1 MQTANPEKLKFSHS
15 FVVLAYK
22 ESPYLEECLKSLLC
36 QSLKSD
42 IVVASS
48 TPTNFLQKCCKK
60 FNLSLIINPES
71 PSSISKDWNF
81 AYRQAKTDYVTL
93 AHQDDIYCK
102 YYAEKIFQGDNNFS
116 IAFTDYHEIKHGKL
130 RKRSLNL
137 VIKKLLLLPF
147 FFKSNISDMYVKK
160 AILSLGSPI
169 CCPSVTYHKS
179 LTGDFRFNEEFS
191 INMDWDA
198 WLAIASKDGSFK
210 YINKA
215 MVRHRIHA
223 GSETT
228 AGFSSCRRQQE
239 DLRIFRRLWGK
250 CIGSLLARIYSWS
263 YNSNA

>member
-1 MQTANPEKLKFSHS
+1 MQTTNPDKLKFSHS

-36 QSLKSD
+36 QNLKSD
-42 IVVASS
+42 IIVSSS
-48 TPTNFLQKCCKK
+48 TPTNSLQKCCKK

-93 AHQDDIYCK
+93 VHQDDIYCK
-102 YYAEKIFQGDNNFS
+102 NYAEKIFQGDNNFS
-116 IAFTDYHEIKHGKL
+116 IAFTDYHEIRNGKL
-130 RKRSLNL
+130 SRHNLNL
-137 VIKKLLLLPF
+137 VIKRLLLLPF
-147 FFKSNISDMYVKK
+147 YIKSNISNMLVKK
-160 AILSLGSPI
+160 AMLSLGSPI
-169 CCPSVTYHKS
+169 CCPSVTYNKR
-179 LTGDFRFNEEFS
+179 LTGDFRFNDEFS

-215 MVRHRIHA
+215 MVLHRIHA
-223 GSETT
+223 DSETT
-228 AGFSSCRRQQE
+228 AGVTSFRRQQE

-250 CIGSLLARIYSWS
+250 CVGSLLAKIYSWS
-263 YNSNA
+263 YKSNA